1 MLFHYLG
8 VLKII
13 LNVLAEVFLDLCM
26 ECIPHRQ
33 IIGRANHHAAFVWLP
48 LWQSAGRMPLEK
60 PSKERRS
67 VCKADS
73 HSSFGL
79 T

>member
-33 IIGRANHHAAFVWLP
+33 VIGRANHHAAFVWLP
-48 LWQSAGRMPLEK
+48 LWQSA
-60 PSKERRS
+60 RS
-67 VCKADS
+67 I
-73 HSSFGL
+73 H
-79 T
+79 